1 LQQPKLEAGSF
12 LALTSFAQLLT
23 SISDKA
29 HPDLKDE
36 ATTKFQEIAF
46 AYAVLSDPIRRKRYD
61 VTGSTAES
69 LSIDQDFSFADFYS
83 EQFRDIV
90 TSDAIE
96 AFSKTYKGS
105 DEEKDDVL
113 AAYENGKGEWDAIYE
128 TVMLSNPLEDEERFR
143 GYIDEAIEKGEVKG
157 FKAYTKESKKAKKKR
172 MNAAKGEAAEA
183 EEMAKELGVHD
194 KLFKKGKG
202 SKENGEDALKAL
214 IQGRSAGLSSIF
226 DTLEAKYGG
235 QQKKGKKG
243 KGKRG
248 SEEVEEGEPSEE
260 AFQAARARLES
271 RMTDSEA
278 SGGRKAKKAKR

>member
-1 LQQPKLEAGSF
+1 LQQPKLEASSF

-143 GYIDEAIEKGEVKG
+143 VYIDEAIKKGEVKG
-157 FKAYTKESKKAKKKR
+157 FKAYTKESKKAKKER

-226 DTLEAKYGG
+226 DNLEAKYGG

-243 KGKRG
+243 KRS

-278 SGGRKAKKAKR
+278 SGGRKAKKTKR